1 MEKLIDQLKESFS
14 LLSGKIWKWMDN
26 MVLSLPNL
34 ILVLVT
40 LFIGLKLMKYANRLI
55 AKIVAKSF
63 PGSQSVQNLVNNVAA
78 VFLYL
83 VLFVILLT
91 ILGLQG
97 PITTVL
103 ASAGVAGLALGLA
116 LQDPL
121 MNLFSGIIMSVKH
134 VFDVGDFIESN
145 GFLGEV
151 KMVSLKSTELR
162 MLSGE
167 EVNIPNKL
175 VLQNPVK
182 NFTTN
187 GNRRVEIICG
197 ISYGDDLEKVKEIAL
212 AAVRPLAIDTVE
224 RPAEF
229 IYTSFGD
236 SSINFQLRFWINP
249 PTVWEF
255 LNTKSIAI
263 MKLKAAFDKNDIT
276 IPFPIRTLDFGIK
289 GGVSLQQNIGTQG
302 LVR

>member
-1 MEKLIDQLKESFS
+1 MEKLLDQIKESFT
-14 LLSGKIWKWMDN
+14 LLSGKIYEWMDN
-26 MVLSLPNL
+26 IVLSLPNL

-40 LFIGLKLMKYANRLI
+40 LFIGLKLMKYASRLI
-55 AKIVAKSF
+55 GKVVAKSF
-63 PGSQSVQNLVNNVAA
+63 PGNHSVQNLVNNVAA

-83 VLFVILLT
+83 ALFVILLT

-151 KMVSLKSTELR
+151 KVVSLKSTELR

-167 EVNIPNKL
+167 EVSIPNKL

-187 GNRRVEIICG
+187 GNRRVEITCG
-197 ISYGDDLEKVKEIAL
+197 ISYGEDLERVKEIAL
-212 AAVRPLAIDTVE
+212 AAIRPLAIDNVE
-224 RPAEF
+224 RPVEF
-229 IYTSFGD
+229 IYTNFGD
-236 SSINFQLRFWINP
+236 SSIDFQIRFWINP

-255 LNTKSIAI
+255 LDAKSKAI
-263 MKLKAAFDKNDIT
+263 MKLKSAFDNSAIT
-276 IPFPIRTLDFGIK
+276 IPFPIRTLDFGLK
-289 GGVSLQQNIGTQG
+289 GGVTLSESLASNSFK
-302 LVR
+302 

>member
-1 MEKLIDQLKESFS
+1 MEKLLDQIQESFT
-14 LLSGKIWKWMDN
+14 LLNGKIWKWMDEI
-26 MVLSLPNL
+26 VLSLPNL
-34 ILVLVT
+34 ILVFVT

-55 AKIVAKSF
+55 ARIVAKSF
-63 PGSQSVQNLVNNVAA
+63 PANQSVQNLVNNVAA

-83 VLFVILLT
+83 ILGVILLA

-145 GFLGEV
+145 GFIGEV

-167 EVNIPNKL
+167 EVSIPNKL

-182 NFTTN
+182 NFSTN

-197 ISYGDDLEKVKEIAL
+197 ISYGDDLERVKEIAL
-212 AAVRPLAIDTVE
+212 AAVRPLAMDTVV

-229 IYTSFGD
+229 IYTGFGD
-236 SSINFQLRFWINP
+236 SAINFQLRFWINP

-255 LNTKSIAI
+255 LNTKSMAI
-263 MKLKAAFDKNDIT
+263 MKLKAAFDQNDIT

-289 GGVSLQQNIGTQG
+289 GGVTLQENIGIPG
-302 LVR
+302 MVK